1 MGMTYVLAI
10 AGSDSSGGAGIQAD
24 IKTIT
29 TLGAHA
35 LTVITALTA
44 QNSTGI
50 DAIQRISARFI
61 SNQLRTVVEDIRPD
75 AIKVGM
81 LATASA
87 VKAVAEMIKRFDL
100 FPLVVDP
107 VLRASTGGGLLEAE
121 AVSVL
126 REELFP
132 LADVVTP
139 NLAEAATLSE
149 RAVKTVRDMES
160 AAKGIKA
167 MGPDVV
173 ITGGHLAGD
182 CVDILYDGNDLH
194 RFGAERIMTRHTHG
208 TGCVFSSALATY
220 LALGHDVIEATRR
233 AHSFTRE
240 SIKQGYPCGNGAGV
254 ANPSSA
260 TVKAR
265 GRSRWDRR

>member
-1 MGMTYVLAI
+1 MGMKYVLAI

-50 DAIQRISARFI
+50 AAIQRISARFI
-61 SNQLRTVVEDIRPD
+61 SNQVRTVVEDIRPD

-81 LATASA
+81 LATATA
-87 VKAVAEMIKRFDL
+87 VKAVAALIKRFKL
-100 FPLVVDP
+100 FPLVIDP
-107 VLRASTGGGLLEAE
+107 VLRASTGGRLLEAE
-121 AVSVL
+121 ALSVL

-132 LADVVTP
+132 LAEVVTP
-139 NLAEAATLSE
+139 NLAEASALSGKP
-149 RAVKTVRDMES
+149 VKTVSDMEW
-160 AAKGIKA
+160 AAKAIKA
-167 MGPDVV
+167 MGPNVV
-173 ITGGHLAGD
+173 VKGGHLAGD
-182 CVDILYDGNDLH
+182 CVDILYDGNELY
-194 RFGAERIMTRHTHG
+194 RFGAARIRTRHTHG

-233 AHSFTRE
+233 AHDFTRQ
-240 SIKQGYPCGNGAGV
+240 SIAQGYPCGSGAGV
-254 ANPSSA
+254 TNPSTGA
-260 TVKAR
+260 VKV
-265 GRSRWDRR
+265 